1 MFEEDNSGVDW
12 KAEEEKEKASDAAKK
27 KKKNGGGGRGF
38 MFEEDNSG
46 VDWKAEEEKERAEMD
61 EEVEKKKAE
70 DIWAE
75 FKRDTGGSSKPKPKP
90 PGGGLS
96 SILAPATPAVKDS
109 LPAKP
114 KSRFGSL
121 FDDIE
126 KKVDESPKSDQE
138 VVKPKNRFGSLFD
151 APPKVEQDKG
161 KEEKT
166 EKSGD
171 KVEITK
177 VFDFAGE
184 VVKVSKQVSAD
195 SKEAAKFLS
204 AEASASTTKRQGGL
218 AGVVG
223 SISKKPKMGC
233 LDKSKLDWNQ
243 FVQENN
249 IREELSTHNK
259 GKDGYVEKLE
269 FLERADLRQFEQEK
283 ALREKTRKSLMK

>member
-1 MFEEDNSGVDW
+1 MKGSISVDNFRPASNMSLEEEEFGSDTDDDDYVPDGDHVAASEEENSGDDEGFQNEGAPSEGGAGVGG
-12 KAEEEKEKASDAAKK
+12 KKKRKIKASDTAKK

-46 VDWKAEEEKERAEMD
+46 VDWKAEEQKEKAEMD
-61 EEVEKKKAE
+61 EEVEKKKTE

-75 FKRDTGGSSKPKPKP
+75 FKRDTGGISRAKPKPL
-90 PGGGLS
+90 GGGLS
-96 SILAPATPAVKDS
+96 SILATATPAVKEN
-109 LPAKP
+109 LPVKP

-151 APPKVEQDKG
+151 APPKVEHDKG

-184 VVKVSKQVSAD
+184 VVKVSKQVD
-195 SKEAAKFLS
+195 
-204 AEASASTTKRQGGL
+204 
-218 AGVVG
+218 
-223 SISKKPKMGC
+223 
-233 LDKSKLDWNQ
+233 
-243 FVQENN
+243 
-249 IREELSTHNK
+249 
-259 GKDGYVEKLE
+259 
-269 FLERADLRQFEQEK
+269 
-283 ALREKTRKSLMK
+283 

>member
-1 MFEEDNSGVDW
+1 MKGSIGVDNFRPASNMSLEEEEFGSDTDDDDYVPDGDHVAASEEENSGDDEGFQNEGAPSEGGAGVGG
-12 KAEEEKEKASDAAKK
+12 KKKRKRNTSDTAKK

-46 VDWKAEEEKERAEMD
+46 VDWKAEEQKEKAEMD
-61 EEVEKKKAE
+61 EEVEKKKTE

-75 FKRDTGGSSKPKPKP
+75 FKRDTGGISKPKPKP

-96 SILAPATPAVKDS
+96 SVIATATSAVKEN

-184 VVKVSKQVSAD
+184 VVKVSKQVD
-195 SKEAAKFLS
+195 
-204 AEASASTTKRQGGL
+204 
-218 AGVVG
+218 
-223 SISKKPKMGC
+223 
-233 LDKSKLDWNQ
+233 
-243 FVQENN
+243 
-249 IREELSTHNK
+249 
-259 GKDGYVEKLE
+259 
-269 FLERADLRQFEQEK
+269 
-283 ALREKTRKSLMK
+283 

>member
-1 MFEEDNSGVDW
+1 MKGSIAVDNFRPASNMSLEEEEFGSDTDDDDYVPDGDHVAASEEENSGDDEGFQNEGAPSEGGAGVGG
-12 KAEEEKEKASDAAKK
+12 KKKRKRKASDAAKK

-46 VDWKAEEEKERAEMD
+46 VDWKAEEQKEKAEMD
-61 EEVEKKKAE
+61 EEVEKKKTE

-75 FKRDTGGSSKPKPKP
+75 FKRDTGGISRAKPKPL
-90 PGGGLS
+90 GGGLS
-96 SILAPATPAVKDS
+96 SILATATPAVKEN

-151 APPKVEQDKG
+151 APPKVEHDKG

-184 VVKVSKQVSAD
+184 VVKVSKQVD
-195 SKEAAKFLS
+195 
-204 AEASASTTKRQGGL
+204 
-218 AGVVG
+218 
-223 SISKKPKMGC
+223 
-233 LDKSKLDWNQ
+233 
-243 FVQENN
+243 
-249 IREELSTHNK
+249 
-259 GKDGYVEKLE
+259 
-269 FLERADLRQFEQEK
+269 
-283 ALREKTRKSLMK
+283 